1 MSGPAFIH
9 HTEYLNWPGFP
20 GRCIQVQ
27 FCVTDFCDN
36 DFLRYSIPFPE
47 RLSAAGKR
55 RRAEYLAGRYAAR
68 LLLQKA
74 GYAGFA
80 LHRNR
85 DRTPLWP
92 ADICGTISHA
102 GDTALC
108 ALHRAFSPGGVG
120 IDVEY
125 LLAFRRAASVQS
137 AILTSQ
143 ESAVLACL
151 PLERRVTL
159 AFSAKES
166 LFKAIYPR
174 LLRPFDFHANE
185 ILAIDLPSCRLVM
198 RLRRHLSA
206 EFPKGRCFTAH
217 YRQASDK
224 IITLVHYQG

>member
-1 MSGPAFIH
+1 MPEPTFIY
-9 HTEYLNWPGFP
+9 HTEYLNWPGYP
-20 GRCIQVQ
+20 GSCIQAQ
-27 FCVTDFCDN
+27 FCVADFCDN
-36 DFLRYSIPFPE
+36 DFLRCSIPFTE
-47 RLSAAGKR
+47 MLSAAGKR
-55 RRAEYLAGRYAAR
+55 RRAEYLAGRYVAR
-68 LLLQKA
+68 LLLQKT
-74 GYAGFA
+74 GYAGFV

-102 GDTALC
+102 GDTVLC
-108 ALHRAFSPGGVG
+108 ALHRSFSPDGVG

-125 LLAFRRAASVQS
+125 LMTSRRTALVQN

-174 LLRPFDFHANE
+174 LLRPFDFHASE
-185 ILAIDLPSCRLVM
+185 ILSIEASSRLLVM
-198 RLRRHLSA
+198 RLRSHLSA
-206 EFPKGRCFTAH
+206 EFPKGRCFTAQ
-217 YRQASDK
+217 YRHESDK
-224 IITLVHYQG
+224 IITLVYYP